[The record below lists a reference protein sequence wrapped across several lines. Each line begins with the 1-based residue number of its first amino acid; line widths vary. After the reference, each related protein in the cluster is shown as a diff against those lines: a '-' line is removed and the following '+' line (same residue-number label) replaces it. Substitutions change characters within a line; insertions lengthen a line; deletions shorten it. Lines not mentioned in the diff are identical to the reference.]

1 MNSGMNIGLNIGL
14 NSGMNI
20 GLNAFTP
27 WTAPA
32 GMASFEW
39 LKRRRLARANLAD
52 TPAAGAA
59 ARQP

>member
-1 MNSGMNIGLNIGL
+1 MNIGMNSGMS
-14 NSGMNI
+14 SGMSSC
-20 GLNAFTP
+20 LNAFTP

-39 LKRRRLARANLAD
+39 SERRRQARANLAE

>member
-1 MNSGMNIGLNIGL
+1 MNSGM
-14 NSGMNI
+14 
-20 GLNAFTP
+20 NAFTP

-39 LKRRRLARANLAD
+39 IERRRQARANLAD

-59 ARQP
+59 AREP